1 MKVISPF
8 GPKIGKFKLSN
19 LVIKRI
25 NAEVDRIVKKKSLYK
40 KLNYSNKLVGQV
52 KQEFQLPNDFIQ
64 KLEIECLHNL
74 DATMVILVEV
84 VEFK

>member
-25 NAEVDRIVKKKSLYK
+25 NAEVDRIVKKKSLYQ
-40 KLNYSNKLVGQV
+40 KLNYSKNLLV
-52 KQEFQLPNDFIQ
+52 K
-64 KLEIECLHNL
+64 
-74 DATMVILVEV
+74 
-84 VEFK
+84 